1 MELPLVAVLAAVLVG
16 LVLLTVGGDTLVNG
30 ATRVSRRFG
39 MSAATVGATVVA
51 TATSAPELAV
61 STGAVLHGDHGLA
74 LGNVVGSNIANVLLV
89 LGAAALVSPIRIPAR
104 VRRVDIPVCA
114 AATALLLALSL
125 DGRLGPLD
133 GAVLLLVFAATIG
146 RAVHATRSGS
156 GASIP
161 VGSESEGDAEAPV
174 PATSLVSSGD
184 GAITDT
190 LARVDGVDGADTGA
204 PGAGDEAERGE
215 SRPSAWPGVLLVLV
229 GTAILVGGAELLVLG
244 AEQIALG
251 LGVSDLVVGLTVVA
265 IGTSL
270 PELAAAISAGRAGTA
285 ALAVGNAVGSNVAN
299 IGLVLGLPVILVAAI
314 PVPATTTR
322 QDLPLALLVLM
333 VVWVLARWRGGLDRL
348 AGILLLGGYAA
359 YLASLVVSA
368 VP

>member
-1 MELPLVAVLAAVLVG
+1 MELPLVAVVAAVLVG

-156 GASIP
+156 GASVP

-190 LARVDGVDGADTGA
+190 LARVDGADAGA

-285 ALAVGNAVGSNVAN
+285 DLAVGNAVGSNVAN

>member
-1 MELPLVAVLAAVLVG
+1 VELPLVAVVAAVLVG

-61 STGAVLHGDHGLA
+61 STGAVLHGDPGLA

-146 RAVHATRSGS
+146 RAVYATRSR
-156 GASIP
+156 
-161 VGSESEGDAEAPV
+161 AEAPV
-174 PATSLVSSGD
+174 PATSLASSGD
-184 GAITDT
+184 GAATTDT
-190 LARVDGVDGADTGA
+190 LARVDGGKGPGA
-204 PGAGDEAERGE
+204 PGADDGAERRE

-251 LGVSDLVVGLTVVA
+251 LEVSDLVVGLTVVA

-285 ALAVGNAVGSNVAN
+285 DLAVGNAVGSNVAN

>member
-1 MELPLVAVLAAVLVG
+1 MELPLVAVVAAVLVG

-51 TATSAPELAV
+51 TATSARELAV

-156 GASIP
+156 GASVP

-174 PATSLVSSGD
+174 PATSLASSGD
-184 GAITDT
+184 GAATTDT
-190 LARVDGVDGADTGA
+190 LARVDGGKGPGA
-204 PGAGDEAERGE
+204 PGADDGAERRE

-285 ALAVGNAVGSNVAN
+285 DLAVGNAVGSNVAN

-333 VVWVLARWRGGLDRL
+333 VVWVLAWWRGGLDRL